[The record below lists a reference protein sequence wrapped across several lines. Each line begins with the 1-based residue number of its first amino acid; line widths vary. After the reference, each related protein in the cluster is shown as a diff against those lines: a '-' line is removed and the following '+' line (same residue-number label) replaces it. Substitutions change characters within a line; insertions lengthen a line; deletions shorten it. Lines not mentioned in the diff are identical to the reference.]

1 MMNGETCETCG
12 AFSALTN
19 ECRRKSPV
27 MVPVQHPSGQ
37 AVAMGLFPATSKDRW
52 CKEWVPDLKPQ

>member
-1 MMNGETCETCG
+1 MISGKTCENCA

-27 MVPVQHPSGQ
+27 MLPVQHPSGSP
-37 AVAMGLFPATSKDRW
+37 AALGMFPATSKERW
-52 CKEWVPDLKPQ
+52 CCEWLVDQVTH